1 MIKYLKGKIFKKDK
15 KSLILL
21 INNIGYKVFLNEKEL
36 ENIKIDSEKEYYIYT
51 NVKEDIL
58 DLYGF
63 KTEKELDFFEKLIAI
78 SGIGPKS
85 ALNILSLTSL
95 NNLKHAITSGDP
107 SLLQQVSGIGKKTAE
122 RLVVE
127 LKEKIIMELSEKIPI
142 TEDNKQVKEALISL
156 GYKEKEAREAV
167 QELKDDKIDLGHK
180 IKQALQFINKK

>member
-1 MIKYLKGKIFKKDK
+1 MINYLKGKVFKKNK

-21 INNIGYKVFLNEKEL
+21 INGVGYKVFLNEKKL

-63 KTEKELDFFEKLIAI
+63 KTEKELDFFEKLISV

-95 NNLKHAITSGDP
+95 NNLKHAITSGNP

-127 LKEKIIMELSEKIPI
+127 LKEKIIIDLSEKVPI

-156 GYKEKEAREAV
+156 GYKEKEAQEAV
-167 QELKDDKIDLGHK
+167 QELKDDKADLGHK
-180 IKQALQFINKK
+180 IKQSLQFINKK